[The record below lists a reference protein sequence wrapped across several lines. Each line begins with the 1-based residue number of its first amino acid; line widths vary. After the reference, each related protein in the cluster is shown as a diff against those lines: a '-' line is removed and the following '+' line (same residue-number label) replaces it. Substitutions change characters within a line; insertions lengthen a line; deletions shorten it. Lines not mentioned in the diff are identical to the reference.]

1 MGPESQLL
9 LTKVLVIMGHTFGS
23 GNVLFYTLLILEV
36 LLLHVNLAMMSTCSL
51 EVSSYCCLQRGAH
64 LSFLLFR
71 ALVHSAL
78 LQSLENGCLS
88 VCFCGRFF
96 LSLVWSVGCW
106 LPSPHGNEPG
116 CTIYSYNSH
125 LRMMCLCS
133 HVTLPIMATEEHF
146 RMLLPGVTSY
156 WESHRDFCVSAS
168 AHPNPSN
175 LCCCSLITSRSI
187 LCGLQKPLIKCE
199 ALERSITAVAAFS
212 PCLTVWIFHI
222 RYCGGDI

>member
-36 LLLHVNLAMMSTCSL
+36 LLLHFNLAMMSTSSL
-51 EVSSYCCLQRGAH
+51 EDSSYCCLQRGTH

-116 CTIYSYNSH
+116 CTMVPTAITLTWGWCVCVHTSLCLSWPQRSTLECFCQELLLIGNRTEISVSQH
-125 LRMMCLCS
+125 L
-133 HVTLPIMATEEHF
+133 HTQA
-146 RMLLPGVTSY
+146 
-156 WESHRDFCVSAS
+156 
-168 AHPNPSN
+168 
-175 LCCCSLITSRSI
+175 
-187 LCGLQKPLIKCE
+187 PLICVV
-199 ALERSITAVAAFS
+199 AL
-212 PCLTVWIFHI
+212 
-222 RYCGGDI
+222 